1 MVATA
6 TGVGARQ
13 RLVWAEQ
20 QEAYKGLRAAARL
33 PPDPSPLDLCSLPPS
48 ATPASQAA
56 SSAPSGGPDHP
67 PPPPAP
73 TPPPPPGH
81 TAPHSHLRT
90 GEGAA
95 WVFWIRPTCPSG
107 AWEEE
112 TEPGGRRLPTPT
124 HTHTPTQHCSI
135 APERGVDDLQASV
148 SISAANT

>member
-6 TGVGARQ
+6 TGVGAKQ

-33 PPDPSPLDLCSLPPS
+33 PLIRLLWISAVYLHQPYRPVRRLPAEVPT
-48 ATPASQAA
+48 TP
-56 SSAPSGGPDHP
+56 
-67 PPPPAP
+67 P

-81 TAPHSHLRT
+81 AAPHSHLCK

-112 TEPGGRRLPTPT
+112 TEPGGRRLPAPS

-135 APERGVDDLQASV
+135 PPERGVDDLQASV